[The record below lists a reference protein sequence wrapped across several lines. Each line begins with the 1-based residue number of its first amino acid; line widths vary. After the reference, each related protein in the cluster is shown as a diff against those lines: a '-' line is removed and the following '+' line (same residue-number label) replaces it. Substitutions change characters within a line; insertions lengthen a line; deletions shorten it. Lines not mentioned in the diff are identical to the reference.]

1 MPGHVKLGAKG
12 EPDPD
17 PKPYLLVD
25 IETKRADQNL
35 EYDPKKSYWVPDGKG
50 GFMKSMLESDDG
62 TKAVVMC
69 GHEVSVTIIFLN
81 REQYSF
87 KNFCPSYQTHPF
99 AISNF

>member
-1 MPGHVKLGAKG
+1 MPGHIKLGAKG

-50 GFMKSMLESDDG
+50 AYMKAILESDDG
-62 TKAVVMC
+62 TKANVTC
-69 GHEVSVTIIFLN
+69 GHEVSVTMFFSTSSKIFL
-81 REQYSF
+81 
-87 KNFCPSYQTHPF
+87 
-99 AISNF
+99 